1 MLRQPLRA
9 LQRPLL
15 RPAARVQQQQP
26 PYPQSHQQQRAYRP
40 SAPRHKSPPLP
51 PFSSVTHSDPRIDR
65 LLRTYFKRVEEGIVP
80 PAAPMAGQLTGGEMG
95 GGSIFCNNA
104 MK

>member
-1 MLRQPLRA
+1 MLWQTLRA
-9 LQRPLL
+9 LRRPLL
-15 RPAARVQQQQP
+15 RPGARVQQPQP
-26 PYPQSHQQQRAYRP
+26 PHPQSQQQQRAYRP